1 MEKVFFCHFLGL
13 QEPLGVPSVSWATQP
28 LPFMD
33 MVNMDMVDMV
43 DMDMV
48 DIVYMDMV
56 DMAMVYR
63 HGGHRYKIR
72 PPHVSHPRLPFP
84 SRGSNL
90 VDIVKP
96 ESKVWSRI

>member
-1 MEKVFFCHFLGL
+1 MEKVFFCHFLGV
-13 QEPLGVPSVSWATQP
+13 QEPLSVPVRRSHTQKNSFFFSSIF
-28 LPFMD
+28 L
-33 MVNMDMVDMV
+33 DMV

-96 ESKVWSRI
+96 ESKV